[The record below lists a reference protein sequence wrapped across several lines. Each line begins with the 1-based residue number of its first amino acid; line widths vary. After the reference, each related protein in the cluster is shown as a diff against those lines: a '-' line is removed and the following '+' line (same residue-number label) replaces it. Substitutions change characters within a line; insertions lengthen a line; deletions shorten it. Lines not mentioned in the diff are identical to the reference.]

1 MARVRRYQRKSH
13 AQLRRVARWLL
24 LSALLAGLVLE
35 RDGLLGRFE
44 ALTAIRQVRVEGAF
58 DGLEPEEFEA
68 AVRPELQGSFFLLD
82 LDALE
87 RRAREVPWVGQVEVR
102 RVWPDTV
109 VFTVEELDPIAQW
122 GDRQLISANGEV
134 FDRPVSSYDFHQ
146 MPWLHGPRGRE
157 NDLLV
162 MRQQLDE
169 RLSRQGLRVNR
180 LVLSERLAWTAS
192 LSNGLHITYGNQPP
206 LEATDRLIALLPALQ
221 RESDRPLSGV
231 DLRYPRGFAVS
242 FKPVHGPAG
251 DQPVDNDREG

>member
-1 MARVRRYQRKSH
+1 VG
-13 AQLRRVARWLL
+13 LL
-24 LSALLAGLVLE
+24 ALLAGLILE
-35 RDGLLGRFE
+35 RDSLLSRFE
-44 ALTAIRQVRVEGAF
+44 GLTAIRQVRVEGTF
-58 DGLEPEEFEA
+58 DGLEPEIFAA
-68 AVRPELQGSFFLLD
+68 AVRPGLQGSFFLLD

-109 VFTVEELDPIAQW
+109 VFSIEELEPIAQW
-122 GDRQLISANGEV
+122 GDQQLISANGEV
-134 FDRPVSSYDFHQ
+134 FDRPDSSYDFLK

-157 NDLLV
+157 NELLA

-180 LVLSERLAWTAS
+180 LLLSERLAWTAS
-192 LSNGLHITYGNQPP
+192 LSNGLQITYGNQPP

-221 RESDRPLSGV
+221 RESDRPLSSV

-242 FKPVHGPAG
+242 FKPALPAREPPLA
-251 DQPVDNDREG
+251 DDREG